1 MERRWPSTNCSLPA
15 LRARSSANTS
25 TSGLQPPELGDHTL
39 LLSHLVT
46 QLVVLYSGSSKNL
59 TPTAPNK
66 PVAKSPLFQ
75 SFQTRP
81 ASVAELPVSLGEV
94 TEGMG
99 SGERLLVL
107 KDFDLSNQ
115 NKVSWLSSHQPGS
128 PGWFGW
134 MLFCWPRVWGA
145 DAKP

>member
-1 MERRWPSTNCSLPA
+1 MTNCSLPT
-15 LRARSSANTS
+15 LRAPSSANTL

-46 QLVVLYSGSSKNL
+46 QLVVLYSSSPKNL
-59 TPTAPNK
+59 TPTAANK

-75 SFQTRP
+75 TFQTCP
-81 ASVAELPVSLGEV
+81 ASVAELPISLGEV

-99 SGERLLVL
+99 SGETLLVL
-107 KDFDLSNQ
+107 KDFDPSDQ
-115 NKVSWLSSHQPGS
+115 NKAPWLSPHQPGS

-134 MLFCWPRVWGA
+134 MFFSWPGAWGT
-145 DAKP
+145 DAEP